1 MAWSQP
7 PPSHFPGYQYAS
19 LCGADSWAS
28 VETRRGQRS
37 VEEGGRSRVTLSVP
51 PRCKYVPK
59 GRMVRDG
66 VEKRRA
72 EGAGTASVAV
82 LRLWTH
88 GHKDSRR
95 GPLAVEE
102 NAPILS
108 ARAAAH

>member
-59 GRMVRDG
+59 DRCSGTGWKRGEPRERGRLASQCLGYGRTG
-66 VEKRRA
+66 IK
-72 EGAGTASVAV
+72 TAAVA
-82 LRLWTH
+82 RWP
-88 GHKDSRR
+88 SRKM
-95 GPLAVEE
+95 PLF
-102 NAPILS
+102 
-108 ARAAAH
+108 